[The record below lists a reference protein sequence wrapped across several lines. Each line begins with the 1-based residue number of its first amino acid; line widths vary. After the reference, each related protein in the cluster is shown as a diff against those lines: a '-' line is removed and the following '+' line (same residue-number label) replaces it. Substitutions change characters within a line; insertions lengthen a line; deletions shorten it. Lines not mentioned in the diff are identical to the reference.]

1 MCCVK
6 AREWEGERRTETET
20 TVCGC
25 EECWKFTTLHKNVQA
40 KLLKLI
46 AINISGPPRA
56 GLNFFAQPVEFVRA
70 RQTGSGGKRE
80 RECAWGGRLVWGC
93 RRLIEHVVGCC
104 SLQLKLKLGE
114 QQRPLGTLPPPPST
128 PPHTPCCFSDCV
140 LYVGKWRSP
149 RSAYAPHELW
159 ISALKEAWK
168 LLCVCVR
175 KRAWIGCGEAWHTR
189 PPHACYLWLSRAH
202 SKGNFW

>member
-1 MCCVK
+1 MSK
-6 AREWEGERRTETET
+6 RGSGRERETET

-56 GLNFFAQPVEFVRA
+56 GLNFFAPPVECVRA

-80 RECAWGGRLVWGC
+80 REIAWGGRLVWGC

-114 QQRPLGTLPPPPST
+114 QQRPLGTLRPPPS
-128 PPHTPCCFSDCV
+128 PPHTPHAAFQTVFCMLANGGRRV
-140 LYVGKWRSP
+140 LLMLHMNYEFQ
-149 RSAYAPHELW
+149 H
-159 ISALKEAWK
+159 
-168 LLCVCVR
+168 
-175 KRAWIGCGEAWHTR
+175 
-189 PPHACYLWLSRAH
+189 
-202 SKGNFW
+202 